1 MDADRVPLEIWLKI
15 FEIVYEGYSN
25 DNYTESH
32 CQDFNNFMT
41 VCRSWHLPAKQFLYR
56 SVHITTVLSLTR
68 LVDLLKRN
76 HLGHHV
82 KNVRILGYGDP
93 FFEKICYPQHLV
105 NDFIRLCPNVE
116 ELDMRPND
124 LWELFIHHDNIPIQ
138 WRYLRSVFHFP
149 SSNTYD
155 NAYLN
160 VYYYYRAS
168 LTNMSILPFRDRSD
182 DFLKWRQKLC
192 EFPAITCLLV
202 ASPTLFASMQLLSP
216 VIQSMRAL
224 KRLSTSL
231 ISPSMEGLDIQQQP
245 SPLPMENISIAFT
258 HNSFEWKNVSY
269 VTRLFSTVDSAGIS
283 IQRCFYS
290 WTQHQVSALHDL
302 LDLLPRCKSFKVMV
316 TQDESVV
323 DTNAMTI
330 LNTHYHENIL
340 KHYQVECTA
349 GIERILQFHFFID
362 HEAKDYSL
370 SPSSLDSYTTLDL
383 EGGFDGENN
392 KTTRNA
398 SFVHNESDIRMSR
411 WLDII
416 RPVFHST
423 CSYINTLVFDFTR
436 TVLGEKVCPHSH
448 NDNPFD
454 VLPST
459 YTIMERFPVSMFL
472 SLRKIT
478 INSYLAKQFS
488 IFAGQ
493 ENATVEQLE
502 LAQCHLTGT
511 FIRDSLICFTSLSRL
526 ALVSCHIDTTEG
538 LMDFRHTRLRTLDLM
553 KPCLCHSI
561 IHDDP
566 KLDYKGYFLIISVE
580 QQPDRH
586 YMVSRDFYIVEE
598 TSSEAFYRHRQM
610 QSKNHTPT
618 VMRWRFAAGMERI
631 HVYNDYLN
639 IPKRPLR
646 SFQF

>member
-1 MDADRVPLEIWLKI
+1 MI
-15 FEIVYEGYSN
+15 
-25 DNYTESH
+25 
-32 CQDFNNFMT
+32 
-41 VCRSWHLPAKQFLYR
+41 VCRNWHLPAKQFLYR

-68 LVDLLKRN
+68 LVKLLKN
-76 HLGHHV
+76 NNIGHHV
-82 KNVRILGYGDP
+82 KNVRILGYGNP
-93 FFEKICYPQHLV
+93 FFEKVCYPQHLV

-124 LWELFIHHDNIPIQ
+124 LWELFIQHDNVHIK
-138 WRYLRSVFHFP
+138 WKYLKSVFHFP

-216 VIQSMRAL
+216 VIQSMRVL

-231 ISPSMEGLDIQQQP
+231 ISPSTDELDIQHLQP
-245 SPLPMENISIAFT
+245 SLPMENISIAFT

-283 IQRCFYS
+283 IQRCFYN
-290 WTQHQVSALHDL
+290 WTQSQVSALHDL
-302 LDLLPRCKSFKVMV
+302 LDLLPRCKIFKVMV
-316 TQDESVV
+316 TQDETVV
-323 DTNAMTI
+323 DNNAITI

-340 KHYQVECTA
+340 KHYQVDGA
-349 GIERILQFHFFID
+349 NVERILQFHFFID

-383 EGGFDGENN
+383 EGGIGS
-392 KTTRNA
+392 KTTRNV

-423 CSYINTLVFDFTR
+423 CSYIATLVYDFTR
-436 TVLGEKVCPHSH
+436 TVLGEKVCPHTH
-448 NDNPFD
+448 TPFD
-454 VLPST
+454 ALPTT
-459 YTIMERFPVSMFL
+459 YTIMERFPISML
-472 SLRKIT
+472 QSLRKIT

-488 IFAGQ
+488 IFDKQ

-502 LAQCHLTGT
+502 LAQCHLTDT
-511 FIRDSLICFTSLSRL
+511 FLKDSLTCFKSLQRL
-526 ALVSCHIDTTEG
+526 ALICCHIDATTHCGESVI
-538 LMDFRHTRLRTLDLM
+538 DFRHAHLKTLDVM
-553 KPCLCHSI
+553 KPCLCQSI
-561 IHDDP
+561 LNDDP
-566 KLDYKGYFLIISVE
+566 KLDYKGYFLVISVD

-586 YMVSRDFYIVEE
+586 YMVSRDLYIVEE
-598 TSSEAFYRHRQM
+598 TSREAFYRHRQM

-618 VMRWRFAAGMERI
+618 VMRWQFGAEMERI
-631 HVYNDYLN
+631 NVYNDYLN
-639 IPKRPLR
+639 IPKKPLR